1 MKSCRA
7 RIALPG
13 LLALFL
19 VGGCSLEKDA
29 PSAGAPAAVAPA
41 AQAPA
46 DKAPAPLSKASARPE
61 ITRKVVY
68 KAELSLEVRSPGDAQ
83 AKITALAEREGGFV
97 ANAAR
102 EDSEGRP
109 SDVTLVLKVP
119 AERFSAVLGEIRRLG
134 TGKRAERIDSED
146 VTDEYVDLDARL
158 RVQTRL
164 EEQLLELM
172 KTATTVEAALNVHKE
187 LANVRTEVE
196 WIQGRKQLLEREVA
210 LSTIRVTL
218 AAPPTQSVS
227 VAKIGDSVS
236 QASSDAV
243 VVANGIVV
251 GAIRLTGIFVP
262 VAVLLGLPVLLAV
275 LLVRRRMRR
284 SRIDLSATL
293 PG

>member
-196 WIQGRKQLLEREVA
+196 RIQGRKQLLEREVA

-236 QASSDAV
+236 QASSDA
-243 VVANGIVV
+243 
-251 GAIRLTGIFVP
+251 
-262 VAVLLGLPVLLAV
+262 
-275 LLVRRRMRR
+275 
-284 SRIDLSATL
+284 
-293 PG
+293 